1 MLKLAVFDLD
11 GTLKQVRDPYVYV
24 HERLGKLELAEEI
37 TSKGLNGQ
45 ISYETWLRLDA
56 ELWMDTSRSALEQF
70 FREDLYVPGAEET
83 IRALK
88 ARDVYVVII
97 SSGLLF
103 HAQMVAEELGVDAV
117 YGNEI
122 LFKQNGGDWVVS
134 GEVRA
139 HVPFDKKAELM
150 ARIQA
155 EHGISSQESIA
166 VGDTRSDIPMFE
178 RAEVGVAIYPNHPA
192 VSEAADIVLS
202 DLDMRPLL
210 ARLQQHAPH
219 LWEA

>member
-24 HERLGKLELAEEI
+24 HERLGKLALAEEI
-37 TSKGLNGQ
+37 TAKGLNGQ

-56 ELWMDTSRSALEQF
+56 ELWLDTPRAKLEQF
-70 FREDLYVPGAEET
+70 FLEDLYVPGAEAT
-83 IRALK
+83 ISALK
-88 ARDVYVVII
+88 ARDVYVAII

-122 LFKQNGGDWVVS
+122 LFKQNGEDWVVS

-139 HVPFDKKAELM
+139 HVPFNKKAALM
-150 ARIQA
+150 AQIQ
-155 EHGISSQESIA
+155 EEQGIRPQESIA
-166 VGDTRSDIPMFE
+166 VGDTRSDIPMFD
-178 RAEVGVAIYPNHPA
+178 RAEVGIAIVPNHPA
-192 VSEAADIVLS
+192 VNAAADIILP

-210 ARLQQHAPH
+210 TRLQQHAPH
-219 LWEA
+219 LWG